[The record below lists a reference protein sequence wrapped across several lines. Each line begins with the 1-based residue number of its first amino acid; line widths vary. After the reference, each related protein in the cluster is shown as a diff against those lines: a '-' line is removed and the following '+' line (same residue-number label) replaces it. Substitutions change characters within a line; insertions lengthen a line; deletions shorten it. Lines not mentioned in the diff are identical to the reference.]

1 MVRIAKGKYIN
12 SVPKSAYNNFFKSQG
27 WVIVGEKS
35 TPPTTFKEPVEP
47 VKEVVKEDKGTEEEW
62 DDSLEEWDDSLEE
75 LQDEE
80 AEKPLSDMNKA
91 ELIAKAKSLG
101 IYDTNLSTNKQ
112 LREAIKAHI

>member
-1 MVRIAKGKYIN
+1 MVRIAKGKHIN
-12 SVPKSAYNNFFKSQG
+12 SVPTSAYYNFFKSQG
-27 WVIVGEKS
+27 WVIVGEKN
-35 TPPTTFKEPVEP
+35 TPPTPFKEPVEP
-47 VKEVVKEDKGTEEEW
+47 VKEVVKEDSGTDEMWEEEW
-62 DDSLEEWDDSLEE
+62 DDTLEE

-101 IYDTNLSTNKQ
+101 IYNANLNTNKQ